1 MEYEIRSTN
10 TNDYN
15 QLLNNSSSF
24 ILSTFKDET
33 EEVEWKFKN
42 MRVVSP
48 DDCNSRSNICSKK
61 STLYNLKDYTSSV
74 NSSGINR
81 RL

>member
-48 DDCNSRSNICSKK
+48 DD
-61 STLYNLKDYTSSV
+61 SV